1 MRSVSF
7 CFCFCSAYHEH
18 NEEPS
23 VVPLDGAGA
32 AALVV
37 KVVVRS
43 AALLQRCAQ
52 AVHYIHDHPQQRS
65 SAHEAR
71 EEPSE
76 NDIMIQ
82 HSQAQEEEH
91 STVRITEMQL
101 GWL

>member
-37 KVVVRS
+37 KVVV
-43 AALLQRCAQ
+43 
-52 AVHYIHDHPQQRS
+52 
-65 SAHEAR
+65 
-71 EEPSE
+71 
-76 NDIMIQ
+76 
-82 HSQAQEEEH
+82 
-91 STVRITEMQL
+91 
-101 GWL
+101 